1 MLQAMVEAF
10 DVMEIENFKYE
21 VGMLARGKLQQF
33 RAVLADLT
41 DWTSEWDDPDRVMAL
56 NDTLATLADAEALAQ
71 VPVVVEAHPLVVETH
86 PLDIEARP
94 WDQQQQQQQ
103 QQHNN
108 KKRTDIYDIRVFVST
123 AAMTSQPPFRFCRMG
138 SPMRLR

>member
-56 NDTLATLADAEALAQ
+56 NDTMETVAEAEALAQ
-71 VPVVVEAHPLVVETH
+71 VPVV
-86 PLDIEARP
+86 IEARP
-94 WDQQQQQQQ
+94 LVIEARPLDMEARWDQQRQQEQQQ
-103 QQHNN
+103 QQHNEN
-108 KKRTDIYDIRVFVST
+108 
-123 AAMTSQPPFRFCRMG
+123 A
-138 SPMRLR
+138 